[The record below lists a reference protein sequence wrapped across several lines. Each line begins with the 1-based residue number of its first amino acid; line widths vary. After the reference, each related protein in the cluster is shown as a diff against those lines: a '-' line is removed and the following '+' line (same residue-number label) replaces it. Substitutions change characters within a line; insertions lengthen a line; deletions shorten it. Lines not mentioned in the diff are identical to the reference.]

1 MYEKF
6 FNGKYWFKKSNNNLK
21 INFLK
26 FLTNFIAAQDLI
38 MFISIF
44 KIEYALKYNVVAII
58 TRRIKY

>member
-21 INFLK
+21 TNFLK

-38 MFISIF
+38 MFIFIF

>member
-21 INFLK
+21 
-26 FLTNFIAAQDLI
+26 TNFIAAQDLI
-38 MFISIF
+38 MFIFIF